1 MFPILPFFE
10 EFFFSQ
16 NGGGRGKS
24 SYQPLQV
31 QNPNFVDYPERS
43 IVKRGCHSPHISRL
57 QIIQRSVLLF
67 RFMSDVQGESVRN
80 AADSCRRRRGPLC
93 CRCRLLAARSIYITS
108 EKILTHPTPPGL

>member
-16 NGGGRGKS
+16 NGGGRGKAS
-24 SYQPLQV
+24 RCSLQV

-57 QIIQRSVLLF
+57 QRIQPSVFLF
-67 RFMSDVQGESVRN
+67 R
-80 AADSCRRRRGPLC
+80 
-93 CRCRLLAARSIYITS
+93 
-108 EKILTHPTPPGL
+108 